1 MGWLTKEFLE
11 NFSSDFPQ
19 TKIPRHKNYD
29 GNRLHVTPYGL
40 LPGVTTILGAT
51 KDRNSLYFLKK
62 WQKQNPKERDRVL
75 NRGRGLDNYVQ
86 TYFLGKQPEPHYLYD
101 QIWDFLK
108 TLRPLV
114 IEYPLASVRG
124 YAGSP
129 DAICLN
135 ENNETVLIDWKTS
148 TRKKQES
155 WVKDYKL
162 QLIGYREM
170 IKENFGFY
178 PQKHIIAIATEEI
191 GKADY
196 FQVNPTD
203 LLVDEFYD
211 RLKQYQQEYCE
222 DF

>member
-1 MGWLTKEFLE
+1 
-11 NFSSDFPQ
+11 
-19 TKIPRHKNYD
+19 
-29 GNRLHVTPYGL
+29 
-40 LPGVTTILGAT
+40 
-51 KDRNSLYFLKK
+51 
-62 WQKQNPKERDRVL
+62 
-75 NRGRGLDNYVQ
+75 
-86 TYFLGKQPEPHYLYD
+86 
-101 QIWDFLK
+101 
-108 TLRPLV
+108 
-114 IEYPLASVRG
+114 VRG